1 MTKEQSRKQESMPR
15 TLEDY
20 RHSAT
25 KKSHEIKSYE
35 SNMTLKSGQPEIE
48 FVIKQLKNLKK
59 E

>member
-25 KKSHEIKSYE
+25 KKSHEIKTYE

-48 FVIKQLKNLKK
+48 FVIK
-59 E
+59 